1 MAALFTHHFA
11 GQPAGGVAVTFAEL
25 AVLLQLV
32 LAFEPDVGIHNT
44 GVAQQDQPHIRPIW
58 IIGLV
63 LSVAIE
69 LGTTFSRKLG
79 DICDDLRPIWW
90 STARIW

>member
-44 GVAQQDQPHIRPIW
+44 GVAQQDQPHI
-58 IIGLV
+58 
-63 LSVAIE
+63 
-69 LGTTFSRKLG
+69 
-79 DICDDLRPIWW
+79 
-90 STARIW
+90 